1 MDQHGKYRALVTAA
15 CVFIAGSVSAQ
26 SGACRQALAL
36 GLDVSSS
43 VDRDEYRLQ
52 VDGLAAALTAPTV
65 ATRILEGP
73 DTPISLFVFEWSGPG
88 MQRTIV
94 DWTSITDRP
103 TLEAIAGTIRS
114 QDREML
120 GDAVDHSTS
129 ISTAIGYGIAAIG
142 DQSHCWKRT
151 IDISGDG
158 KHNTGGDPRAQR
170 PALTRNAVTVNGLV
184 VGVDSPRGGDIRQLE
199 IGELSSYYN
208 TIVIWGPDAFVETA
222 LGFSDFERAMRRK
235 LLREL
240 AAPVFGSLQ
249 PGTTPGETQIRNE

>member
-15 CVFIAGSVSAQ
+15 FVVLAGTASAQ
-26 SGACRQALAL
+26 SSACRQALAL

-52 VDGLAAALTAPTV
+52 MDGLAAALTAPNV

-73 DTPISLFVFEWSGPG
+73 DTPISLYVFEWSGPG

-94 DWTSITDRP
+94 GWTSITDRP
-103 TLEAIAGTIRS
+103 TLETVAGTIRS
-114 QDREML
+114 QEREVL

-129 ISTAIGYGIAAIG
+129 ISTAIAHGVEAIG
-142 DQSHCWKRT
+142 AQAHCWKRT

-158 KHNTGGDPRAQR
+158 KHNTGGDPRSQR
-170 PALTRNAVTVNGLV
+170 PALSSGAITVNGLV

-208 TIVIWGPDAFVETA
+208 TVVIWGPDAFVETA

-240 AAPVFGSLQ
+240 AAPVFGTLH
-249 PGTTPGETQIRNE
+249 PTPQTGNSPLPKQ